1 MRLKREFFI
10 TGLIFSLLLTACR
23 AEIVQPTQDL
33 ASEVTLV
40 FYQSKTPTSSR
51 TPSGLGTPT
60 PLPSSTPT
68 PRFHTIGRGD
78 TFSGIAF
85 KYGVSIQALQ
95 TANPLVD
102 PYVLSVGT
110 IVAIPPAE
118 PQVYG
123 TPVIPSPTPISLQL
137 GQPRCY
143 ADASGGLWCFALV
156 TNTQEIMVENIT
168 GFIRLADESGQVY
181 DMQAYLPLDS
191 LPAGASL
198 PLAAFLP
205 EPGIEPARVEAAINI
220 ALPVSQPEN
229 RFLAVIFDEQDI
241 RISPDGN
248 SAFISGEVRLNDPS
262 LEAKQVKVVAVAY
275 DSEGVLT
282 GVRVWESKIPLIPGQ
297 RLPFSFRVY
306 RSGGE
311 ISRVELVI
319 EARP

>member
-1 MRLKREFFI
+1 
-10 TGLIFSLLLTACR
+10 
-23 AEIVQPTQDL
+23 
-33 ASEVTLV
+33 
-40 FYQSKTPTSSR
+40 
-51 TPSGLGTPT
+51 LGTPT
-60 PLPSSTPT
+60 SLPSSTPT
-68 PRFHTIGRGD
+68 SRFHTIGRGD

-110 IVAIPPAE
+110 VVAVPPAE

-123 TPVIPSPTPISLQL
+123 TPVIPSPTPIGMKL

-143 ADASGGLWCFALV
+143 ADAGGGLWCFALV

-168 GFIRLADESGQVY
+168 GSIRLADVSGQVY

-205 EPGIEPARVEAAINI
+205 EPGVKPAQVEAAINI
-220 ALPVSQPEN
+220 ALPVSQAEN
-229 RFLAVIFDEQDI
+229 RFLAVIIDEQDI

-248 SAFISGEVRLNDPS
+248 SAFISGEVKLNEPS
-262 LEAKQVKVVAVAY
+262 LEAKQVRVAAVAF
-275 DSEGVLT
+275 DSEGALT

-297 RLPFSFRVY
+297 MLPFSFRVY